1 MDPEA
6 KYLTQQMDPVKGGRS
21 NRLMKKGATSMNA
34 APFFIVTSL
43 VTFDHGKYYPAANS
57 SRHR

>member
-34 APFFIVTSL
+34 APLFIVTSL
-43 VTFDHGKYYPAANS
+43 VTFDHGKYYPAATS
-57 SRHR
+57 SCHI